1 MDTKWARDASSLSRN
16 PPTMPHGV
24 VASIARYTIDPSPFR
39 SDARLTHSASV
50 SSGFISIGRTE
61 GHRRV
66 AQRLKASLLE
76 EHGVLRRDWFESDH
90 CELA

>member
-39 SDARLTHSASV
+39 SDVTGS
-50 SSGFISIGRTE
+50 
-61 GHRRV
+61 RV
-66 AQRLKASLLE
+66 IT
-76 EHGVLRRDWFESDH
+76 VY
-90 CELA
+90 